1 MKNPPSVQETQVQS
15 WVGIPFLDLLEKEM
29 ATTSV
34 FLPRKSHGQRS
45 LSGSS
50 PWGQQRVEHCLATD
64 HAHLFIFSE
73 KKKKSLLKPWALQK
87 SACTIL
93 HSHQQY
99 ISNLVFKCSPKFSD
113 VIICYFTHPN
123 RCVMS
128 HHTFNFHFHNE
139 LMMWNI
145 FSHVNGHLYINLVTI
160 MFIYFVHLY
169 IVYFMLNLGIFIYSR
184 Y

>member
-64 HAHLFIFSE
+64 HAHLFISSE
-73 KKKKSLLKPWALQK
+73 KKKKIPTEAL
-87 SACTIL
+87 S
-93 HSHQQY
+93 
-99 ISNLVFKCSPKFSD
+99 SPKECLYHFTFPSAIYQQFS
-113 VIICYFTHPN
+113 VQ
-123 RCVMS
+123 
-128 HHTFNFHFHNE
+128 
-139 LMMWNI
+139 
-145 FSHVNGHLYINLVTI
+145 
-160 MFIYFVHLY
+160 
-169 IVYFMLNLGIFIYSR
+169 MLTKI
-184 Y
+184 